1 MRVRHTPRA
10 RRDLEAIY
18 DYLDRNN
25 PDAAR
30 AVKLAV
36 SRATELLADFPKI
49 GVETDRSHGLLRIVD
64 ESGDDYLYPKTI
76 LPLDRLAAVCQ
87 ESGIGRRLG

>member
-1 MRVRHTPRA
+1 MRVRHTSRA
-10 RRDLEAIY
+10 RRDLEAIC

-49 GVETDRSHGLLRIVD
+49 ALCVFQLQPRHAYSRVHA
-64 ESGDDYLYPKTI
+64 P
-76 LPLDRLAAVCQ
+76 A
-87 ESGIGRRLG
+87 